1 MNLKRRRQEAAED
14 DVVSISKSRIIKEQ
28 QEEIIKL
35 RRRIV
40 EISETMDEVLECAG
54 NLRDEMERLREV
66 INRR

>member
-1 MNLKRRRQEAAED
+1 MNLKRKRQEAVED

-66 INRR
+66 INRK

>member
-1 MNLKRRRQEAAED
+1 MNLKRKRQEAAED
-14 DVVSISKSRIIKEQ
+14 DVVYISRSRIIKEQ